1 MLGSCPDSHKSFNSG
16 TKAWAAFARHAL
28 HLNGREFPPPLDG
41 LLAWAALFRHPRTF
55 SNYLGYVRLGCH
67 VLGVSDVVFC
77 SPALKRA
84 KVAVRKC
91 GGFITRP
98 RMFICH
104 DLVRRIVALA
114 NKQSATEWPLAMLF
128 LATYVFLLRLP
139 SEALPMTVV
148 NVGCGQGKQSVISLE
163 GEEVCLRLG
172 KRKNL
177 PSGSVIRR
185 ACWCKSCAATCPVH
199 ALWHYFSGLEKGAE
213 PFSAFTPGFAL
224 KSLRN
229 MLRRLM
235 VPEYGMYRTHDI
247 RRGHAQDL
255 LAKGASLA
263 LILRAGQWRSPA
275 FLEYLDLEALEKGAV
290 VEAHLDESSSD
301 DED

>member
-67 VLGVSDVVFC
+67 VLGVSDAVFC
-77 SPALKRA
+77 SPAFKRA
-84 KVAVRKC
+84 KVAVRKN
-91 GGFITRP
+91 GGFNTRP

-148 NVGCGQGKQSVISLE
+148 NVGCAQGKQSVFSLE
-163 GEEVCLRLG
+163 
-172 KRKNL
+172 
-177 PSGSVIRR
+177 
-185 ACWCKSCAATCPVH
+185 
-199 ALWHYFSGLEKGAE
+199 
-213 PFSAFTPGFAL
+213 
-224 KSLRN
+224 
-229 MLRRLM
+229 LRRFAC
-235 VPEYGMYRTHDI
+235 G
-247 RRGHAQDL
+247 
-255 LAKGASLA
+255 
-263 LILRAGQWRSPA
+263 
-275 FLEYLDLEALEKGAV
+275 
-290 VEAHLDESSSD
+290 
-301 DED
+301 